1 MVDDDE
7 VEEQDVEE
15 VDADDEEL
23 QLAVYQQDSTKGGR
37 KGGRKGKK
45 TVV

>member
-1 MVDDDE
+1 MKGDDDE
-7 VEEQDVEE
+7 GEAEQDVE

-23 QLAVYQQDSTKGGR
+23 RVAVYQDSTNGGR

-45 TVV
+45 TV